1 MSRWMTMTKSAR
13 EDLDDPDQAIAPASR
28 RSSAR
33 GIETR
38 RSMGGVVY
46 RLGVAGGVAGGGVG
60 GLGGAPA
67 PFVGG
72 LGAAPGPFVGG
83 LGAAPVPL
91 VGGFGVAGD
100 EGAGAG
106 AGVATPGTV

>member
-46 RLGVAGGVAGGGVG
+46 RLGVAGAVAGGGVG
-60 GLGGAPA
+60 GLGAAPA
-67 PFVGG
+67 AFD
-72 LGAAPGPFVGG
+72 GG

-91 VGGFGVAGD
+91 VGGLGD

-106 AGVATPGTV
+106 AGAAPPGAVGRDWAP